1 MCSLGFELYSRTPQ
15 LATGTT
21 TSPAARGWAQ
31 KWQSHQCSSPPWA
44 PATLWANYPDPTRLS
59 CPGHPPI
66 PGSTPPHLL
75 RLPQAGRRRPTILL
89 QQIIEVRLP
98 RQRHPAPPAAP
109 ALGEGAGKHAG
120 QVRQQEAL
128 HEVGVREGVRRLNEG
143 HTAGCGPA
151 AAGDSAPE
159 VPVVP
164 FGKGASLPIHPPGN
178 LTPEAQPCFS
188 LHSKWGMEAE
198 NPKTCLEQKPQ

>member
-15 LATGTT
+15 LATGTI
-21 TSPAARGWAQ
+21 TSPAARGSAQ
-31 KWQSHQCSSPPWA
+31 KWQSPCSSSPWA

-66 PGSTPPHLL
+66 PESTPPICSDFPRSG
-75 RLPQAGRRRPTILL
+75 RLRPTILL

-98 RQRHPAPPAAP
+98 RRRHPASPAAP

-128 HEVGVREGVRRLNEG
+128 HEVGVGEGVRRLNEG

-151 AAGDSAPE
+151 AARDSAPE

-164 FGKGASLPIHPPGN
+164 LGKGASLSIHPPGN
-178 LTPEAQPCFS
+178 LAPEAQPCFS
-188 LHSKWGMEAE
+188 LHCKWGIEAKKT
-198 NPKTCLEQKPQ
+198 KTCLEQKPQ